1 MKGSAKKYM
10 YLYTLLHWDETLV
23 LLKTFLAVML
33 LSMKDTT
40 LRSSLE
46 ATTYM
51 ESMHVNFSMTHL
63 GIERFSQAPI
73 FPLRLTRIL
82 KHPSFVKN

>member
-1 MKGSAKKYM
+1 
-10 YLYTLLHWDETLV
+10 
-23 LLKTFLAVML
+23 ML

-63 GIERFSQAPI
+63 GIEKVLTSTY
-73 FPLRLTRIL
+73 FPP
-82 KHPSFVKN
+82 KAE